1 VEVNGERKAS
11 MLCWFQSL
19 RQPQQRQIQ
28 RLNHFSSKFSLSFG
42 LFQKHDFQAPKC
54 SGSFRKS
61 LFLFS
66 KKKKANEPK
75 IVQKCRVAE
84 SRARSW
90 RSSVGVLLFEKIC
103 KDIMLQECGT
113 ADLFRFRNYGS
124 CHVFVVRKSRANQ
137 LTRPNS

>member
-1 VEVNGERKAS
+1 MLDVKGLRERKGSILSNCTLVAVLDGVENDYEKLREGWFMLLVDVEVWEVEVNGERKAS

-19 RQPQQRQIQ
+19 RQPQQRQFQ

-42 LFQKHDFQAPKC
+42 LFQKDDFQAPKC

-75 IVQKCRVAE
+75 IVQKCPVAE
-84 SRARSW
+84 SRPGLGA
-90 RSSVGVLLFEKIC
+90 V
-103 KDIMLQECGT
+103 Q
-113 ADLFRFRNYGS
+113 
-124 CHVFVVRKSRANQ
+124 
-137 LTRPNS
+137 